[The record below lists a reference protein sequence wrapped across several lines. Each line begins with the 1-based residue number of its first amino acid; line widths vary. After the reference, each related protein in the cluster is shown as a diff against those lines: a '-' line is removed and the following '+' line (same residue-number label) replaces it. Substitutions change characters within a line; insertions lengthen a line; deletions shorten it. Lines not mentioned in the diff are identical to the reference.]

1 VIGSITHY
9 LHTYYWTNCSS
20 VDSYVRTIVQA
31 CAISDPCTATVSPSL
46 TVFCVVVFLF
56 QYLLLSVSQLITN
69 VTYLKHVGQ
78 YSIIRDNQNAI
89 QLKLYN

>member
-46 TVFCVVVFLF
+46 TVFCVVVFVSILTTF
-56 QYLLLSVSQLITN
+56 CLSTHNQCNL
-69 VTYLKHVGQ
+69 LKHVGQ